1 MSECIVQ
8 NVVCEKKNFLVFYF
22 NFCIIGPYK
31 YNLKFYFLQIA
42 YSDLVFLMEFYV
54 V

>member
-1 MSECIVQ
+1 MSEWIVQ
-8 NVVCEKKNFLVFYF
+8 NVVCEKKFLVFYS

-31 YNLKFYFLQIA
+31 YNLKFYFLHIA
-42 YSDLVFLMEFYV
+42 YSDLVFLMEFFV